1 MSDDA
6 VKAGYTAAE
15 FHPDGMLLGTA
26 TADSSIFVW
35 ETRLAKVRCLSDT
48 YVSRLQTYLA
58 LQCGAAWTGRQ
69 LLPAASPCNFLS
81 VASCKYAA
89 ITSP

>member
-69 LLPAASPCNFLS
+69 FI
-81 VASCKYAA
+81 ASCK
-89 ITSP
+89 SLQFPLGGVL